1 MLLIF
6 KCAYFSG
13 ILLRVVHSAPST
25 EYVVYPR
32 LLDERGLDVERI
44 LYIQDDIVLR
54 LQKNT
59 VLGERFTFSET
70 VNGTREDTIM
80 DGRKLEANMFHDRI
94 RMASV
99 KVEDKNGAVEVRGI
113 LSNRLRITPLH
124 ISARS
129 NDGLIPHKIY
139 QVDQRAEDA
148 NSFKADLMKK
158 DSESVFEAELN
169 IVVDSYYWSHFKG
182 KSELIEYLAICMQLV
197 NIRYEDTKDP
207 MVQFLLTAVE
217 QDAASVF
224 YTIDG
229 KDVDCSSCP
238 SKLYVDADGTLQQ
251 AKSIYGH
258 NKEHDITV
266 LVTSLDIVEKNGGSI
281 LNTILGYAERRG
293 LCSEGS
299 RVALVEDAP
308 HSYSL
313 TRIITHE
320 LGHTLGA
327 THDGVEHNDC
337 SLHDGY
343 IMAPFTHG
351 SNNGH
356 FSDCSIKEIQEFV
369 KTIKED
375 CREVKSRNTL
385 NKNGTP
391 VLPGVVMNL
400 TRYCELKHPSFCDIT
415 VNQDK
420 IKECRFQCCFGG
432 RVKCMKNKPAD
443 PTSCNNQWDIN
454 MDPLCSV
461 KCCSL
466 FASDATH
473 KCFEEIAV
481 DGTPCDDKKMC
492 FRNKCVDNYDL
503 SETPGLSTAPA
514 TEES

>member
-1 MLLIF
+1 MEHWGFRRNEATYRLL
-6 KCAYFSG
+6 
-13 ILLRVVHSAPST
+13 LLSPVQPNTTRMRHIQDWTITNGTVKTTFYLDKVSAFLQNRTIKMASLEQPP
-25 EYVVYPR
+25 YVVLNRTSTGETKPDGTFLKLMDY
-32 LLDERGLDVERI
+32 LQNIYNFSVEYTI
-44 LYIQDDIVLR
+44 LENVTTMGTWLSDYNWTGCLGMVNHRVWLTILISLPIMSIVLWVVAR
-54 LQKNT
+54 SSPAHAQLDP
-59 VLGERFTFSET
+59 R
-70 VNGTREDTIM
+70 TREA
-80 DGRKLEANMFHDRI
+80 GL
-94 RMASV
+94 V
-99 KVEDKNGAVEVRGI
+99 KFFNCVWYLYGA
-113 LSNRLRITPLH
+113 L
-124 ISARS
+124 
-129 NDGLIPHKIY
+129 
-139 QVDQRAEDA
+139 
-148 NSFKADLMKK
+148 
-158 DSESVFEAELN
+158 
-169 IVVDSYYWSHFKG
+169 
-182 KSELIEYLAICMQLV
+182 
-197 NIRYEDTKDP
+197 
-207 MVQFLLTAVE
+207 
-217 QDAASVF
+217 
-224 YTIDG
+224 
-229 KDVDCSSCP
+229 
-238 SKLYVDADGTLQQ
+238 LQQ
-251 AKSIYGH
+251 
-258 NKEHDITV
+258 
-266 LVTSLDIVEKNGGSI
+266 
-281 LNTILGYAERRG
+281 GYAERRG

-313 TRIITHE
+313 TRIIAHE

-327 THDGVEHNDC
+327 THDGVESERNHC
-337 SLHDGY
+337 SRDDGY

-420 IKECRFQCCFGG
+420 IKECQFQCCFGG

-454 MDPLCSV
+454 MDPLCSF

-492 FRNKCVDNYDL
+492 FRNKCADNYDPF
-503 SETPGLSTAPA
+503 ETPGLSTAPA
-514 TEES
+514 TEESKSKDR